1 MKVFSLF
8 SILSCMLLFA
18 GFAFSAPEPAIV
30 QKSSDWTLDVQYEP
44 LTSLAIKRF
53 GQKPQFYWY
62 AILSITNNSKDDVE
76 FYPSF
81 EIATDTQQ
89 IISAEKDVTPAIF
102 EKVKKRYKNKYPL
115 LESTKAT
122 SCRVLQGEDNSKD
135 IVIIWPDFDR
145 NAKTVSLYL
154 GGLSNETI
162 AVDHP
167 TEKDQDGKPKKVYL
181 RKTLEL
187 TYTIAGDSDYRP
199 NSKVIFKSKQWV
211 MR

>member
-1 MKVFSLF
+1 MKFISL
-8 SILSCMLLFA
+8 SVVLSCILFLGSLA
-18 GFAFSAPEPAIV
+18 VAAPEPAIV

-44 LTSLAIKRF
+44 LTSLAIKHF

-62 AILSITNNSKDDVE
+62 TVLSLTNNSKDDVE

-115 LESTKAT
+115 LESVKTT

-135 IVIIWPDFDR
+135 IVIIWPDFDK